1 MSFEKTDPPELP
13 EPLEPTH
20 SALPREQV
28 YARQLVLR
36 EIGGAGQHKLSA
48 ARVLIVGAGGLGCP
62 AALYLAAA
70 GVGTIGLVDP
80 DRVEP
85 SNLPRQILY
94 DPQSIGQLKVE
105 AAAAYLN
112 RAYPQTQIVPQA
124 LACHAENVD
133 ALIASYDVIA
143 DCLDH
148 FDARLSLSDACA
160 RACKPLVSAAAI
172 GFAGHLSTFKPY
184 AQNADGEDL
193 PSYRCWVGHTPR
205 VEEDCRNFGVLGAIT
220 GVMGSLAAVEVV
232 KEVLGAGDSLAG
244 RVLIYDGLSGTSRT
258 VRLPRDPANF
268 PPRSADD
275 VPQPAMG
282 LDRSAT

>member
-1 MSFEKTDPPELP
+1 MSFEKTEPSEPPEP
-13 EPLEPTH
+13 KH
-20 SALPREQV
+20 SALPPEQV

-36 EIGGAGQHKLSA
+36 EIGGAGQHTLAA
-48 ARVLIVGAGGLGCP
+48 ARVLIVGTGGLGCP

-70 GVGTIGLVDP
+70 GVGTIGLIDP

-94 DPQSIGQLKVE
+94 GPQSIGQLKVE

-112 RAYPQTQIVPQA
+112 HSYPQTQIVPQA
-124 LACHAENVD
+124 VACNAENID

-148 FDARLSLSDACA
+148 FDARLCLSDACA

-232 KEVLGAGDSLAG
+232 KELLGAGDSLAG

-258 VRLPRDPANF
+258 VRLPCDPENF
-268 PPRSADD
+268 PPRSANNG
-275 VPQPAMG
+275 PQ
-282 LDRSAT
+282 